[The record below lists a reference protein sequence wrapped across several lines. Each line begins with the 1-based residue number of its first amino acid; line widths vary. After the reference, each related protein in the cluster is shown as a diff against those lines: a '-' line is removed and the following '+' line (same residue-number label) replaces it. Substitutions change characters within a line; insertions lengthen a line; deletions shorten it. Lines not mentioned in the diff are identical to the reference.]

1 MGWMRSNIALREG
14 RYVTGG
20 QGTLVDVPADDSVAV
35 GGGVLIASVA
45 GAGEGIEAGRL
56 VVGAVGVGLHTTG
69 TPGAA
74 VGEFCCCHSMVQQG
88 VQRRGWGARERG

>member
-14 RYVTGG
+14 RYVTGV

-35 GGGVLIASVA
+35 RGGVFIASVA
-45 GAGEGIEAGRL
+45 GTGEGIEAGRF

-69 TPGAA
+69 TP
-74 VGEFCCCHSMVQQG
+74 
-88 VQRRGWGARERG
+88 